1 MVDVQAEC
9 TPTEI
14 DTESDRE
21 EIDEEDGGDS
31 LQQWLDNLDAPPK
44 RQRIED
50 VEAFQSEFHQSRLP
64 VEPENA
70 RMHVTQ
76 HLTNSIVPTAQHVP
90 CTQLHLMNFEHEK
103 FGIDDSVVDQFEA
116 KTVDSHRLR
125 WDFFWPSGTLATLIM
140 IVNRIACMLPKQGC
154 NHMYIGIARDPDQR
168 WRRMGAVSHR
178 HTWQNMFVLC
188 ACDALLARWFERRL
202 IANFRKQ
209 ASVTLTN
216 RSVGGEHLNSESA
229 FVYVCA
235 TFERGFDVDGQS

>member
-1 MVDVQAEC
+1 
-9 TPTEI
+9 
-14 DTESDRE
+14 
-21 EIDEEDGGDS
+21 
-31 LQQWLDNLDAPPK
+31 
-44 RQRIED
+44 
-50 VEAFQSEFHQSRLP
+50 
-64 VEPENA
+64 
-70 RMHVTQ
+70 
-76 HLTNSIVPTAQHVP
+76 
-90 CTQLHLMNFEHEK
+90 
-103 FGIDDSVVDQFEA
+103 
-116 KTVDSHRLR
+116 
-125 WDFFWPSGTLATLIM
+125 
-140 IVNRIACMLPKQGC
+140 MLPKQGC